1 MADRGSRRSMALVL
15 AAAATYLSRC
25 CPSDLPRIPCFV
37 SVGPLATAEKASWQ
51 SAAARPRGGFSMP
64 QSFTSSSAEAKA
76 PAAAPALCAAVA
88 ALFLLGAPRRK
99 SPSSARV
106 VATSPITMFARTPF
120 PTTPIGSRGKR
131 RQRAGRMRPIFR
143 GRQIAVRVNMK
154 TNKPIKYHMH
164 VRPGDV
170 VQVMKGKD
178 AGKVTEVLRVFPK
191 WNKILCL
198 GVNYCIKHVRPTR
211 EDEVGSRVQVE
222 APMHASGVM
231 HYSETEG
238 VAGNLGIRFEQ
249 VVNEKDGKSRIKKIR
264 FNKATGEAILTRIP
278 NKWVPVLDRN

>member
-1 MADRGSRRSMALVL
+1 MMAVVAGLRPATSSMARTRRSFGLALAAL
-15 AAAATYLSRC
+15 AAATTWSPVAFISGVSHRAPPPQQLLGTVAGAQAIL
-25 CPSDLPRIPCFV
+25 PSAAPSAASGASLGSAVAAAAALMLLAAPRR
-37 SVGPLATAEKASWQ
+37 
-51 SAAARPRGGFSMP
+51 SAAAVGRSAP
-64 QSFTSSSAEAKA
+64 QSK
-76 PAAAPALCAAVA
+76 
-88 ALFLLGAPRRK
+88 
-99 SPSSARV
+99 V
-106 VATSPITMFARTPF
+106 VMFARTPF

-178 AGKVTEVLRVFPK
+178 AGKVTEVIRVFPK

-222 APMHASGVM
+222 APMHASSVM
-231 HYSETEG
+231 HYCEKQL
-238 VAGNLGIRFEQ
+238 VAGNLGIKFEKKIITGGKEQ
-249 VVNEKDGKSRIKKIR
+249 VKKVR
-264 FNKATGEAILTRIP
+264 FNKASGEDIPTRIP

>member
-1 MADRGSRRSMALVL
+1 MADRGSRRSVALVL

-64 QSFTSSSAEAKA
+64 QSSTSSSAA

-143 GRQIAVRVNMK
+143 GR
-154 TNKPIKYHMH
+154 
-164 VRPGDV
+164 
-170 VQVMKGKD
+170 
-178 AGKVTEVLRVFPK
+178 
-191 WNKILCL
+191 
-198 GVNYCIKHVRPTR
+198 
-211 EDEVGSRVQVE
+211 
-222 APMHASGVM
+222 
-231 HYSETEG
+231 
-238 VAGNLGIRFEQ
+238 
-249 VVNEKDGKSRIKKIR
+249 
-264 FNKATGEAILTRIP
+264 
-278 NKWVPVLDRN
+278 